1 MYTLDVNSA
10 KKADTIGAY
19 ISETGKY
26 VGTFL
31 RAEKLVSQ
39 SKGTH
44 GIGFTFKAEDG
55 RETRFD
61 VWTMK
66 ANNEPLSGMN
76 QINAMM
82 ACLQLRGLKESNQRV
97 KKWDPD
103 QNAEAV
109 MDAIC
114 FADLMNKP
122 IGLLLR
128 SEEYEKMKNGVKT
141 GETGWRMNLFAC
153 FQASTELM
161 ASEILDRKTKPE
173 QLAKALGALA
183 DKPLKKQAGGHAHAP
198 AQSGGGFGDMDDDI
212 PFSPACARSAWAI

>member
-1 MYTLDVNSA
+1 MYTLDTQA
-10 KKADTIGAY
+10 ARKADTIGAY

-39 SKGTH
+39 GKGTH
-44 GIGFTFKAEDG
+44 GIGFTFKADDG

-97 KKWDPD
+97 KKWDAD
-103 QNAEAV
+103 QKAEAV
-109 MDAIC
+109 IDAVC
-114 FADLMNKP
+114 FGDLMNRP

-128 SEEYEKMKNGVKT
+128 SEEYEKMKDGVKT
-141 GETGWRMNLFAC
+141 GDTGWRMNLFAC
-153 FQASTELM
+153 FQADTELM

-173 QLAKALGALA
+173 QLAKALAALA

-198 AQSGGGFGDMDDDI
+198 ATTGAGFSDMDDDI
-212 PFSPACARSAWAI
+212 PF